1 MTTSVRAAP
10 RPHARAAA
18 LGPPALVAL
27 VALAVAVVRTPSP
40 VRHRLWAEDGRVFLG
55 GALAGDGPLTPYDGY
70 LHLVPRLLAE
80 LVVALVEP
88 GSYDVAVKVL
98 ALGLTALVCAAT
110 WSLTADLLTRWW
122 TRALVALTPVLLPA
136 VAVETLGNAANLHT
150 FGLWLVPWLLLHRPS
165 SRAASA
171 GWAVVAV
178 LVGLSEILAGLF
190 VPLLLVGRRDA
201 LQWPPR
207 VALLGALAA
216 QVATTLT
223 HPRPESARAPWD
235 AADLAVGYLGQVGGA
250 LWSGSGAPAALL
262 VGAAGTLGLLVL
274 LVPPVAALV
283 ATLALGSS
291 THRILAVTLAAASVL
306 LWTASATVNF
316 QPWMDFASWQPERW
330 RSGLLRYAASA
341 GMFLLAL
348 VWVAVDAALDGV
360 APAARAAE
368 ARARLRPAVVRAA
381 AVAVAVA
388 VLALCV
394 VQRDAS
400 PRTLNGPRWPTQ
412 EQLLARCAAPGDG
425 GAGDAAGPVELVVP
439 TPPRTPP
446 GRWAATLPC
455 DAVRADRLLGYP
467 ESSDGP
473 GVAPLPATSP

>member
-1 MTTSVRAAP
+1 MTTTVRATP
-10 RPHARAAA
+10 RPRARAAA
-18 LGPPALVAL
+18 LVPPLLVAL
-27 VALAVAVVRTPSP
+27 VALAVGLVRTPSP

-55 GALAGDGPLTPYDGY
+55 GALAGDGPLTSYDGY

-98 ALGLTALVCAAT
+98 ALGVTALVCAAT
-110 WSLTADLLTRWW
+110 WALTADLLTRWW

-171 GWAVVAV
+171 GWALVAV
-178 LVGLSEILAGLF
+178 LVGLSEILTVLLL
-190 VPLLLVGRRDA
+190 PLLLVGRRDT
-201 LQWPPR
+201 LRWPPR

-262 VGAAGTLGLLVL
+262 VDTAGTLGLLVL
-274 LVPPVAALV
+274 LAPTVAALGTALV
-283 ATLALGSS
+283 LGSP
-291 THRILAVTLAAASVL
+291 THRLLAVTFVAASVL
-306 LWTASATVNF
+306 PWSASAAVNF
-316 QPWMDFASWQPERW
+316 RPWMDFASWEPDRW
-330 RSGLLRYAASA
+330 RSALLRYAASA

-360 APAARAAE
+360 APTARTGG
-368 ARARLRPAVVRAA
+368 ARARLRPTVVRVA

-388 VLALCV
+388 VVALCV

-412 EQLLARCAAPGDG
+412 EQLLARCD
-425 GAGDAAGPVELVVP
+425 AGPAEIVVP

-467 ESSDGP
+467 ESADGP
-473 GVAPLPATSP
+473 GVAPLPATTP